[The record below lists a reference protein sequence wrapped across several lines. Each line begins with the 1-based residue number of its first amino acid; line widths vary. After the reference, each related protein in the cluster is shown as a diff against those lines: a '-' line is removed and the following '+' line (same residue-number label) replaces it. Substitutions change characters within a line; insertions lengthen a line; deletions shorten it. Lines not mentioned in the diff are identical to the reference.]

1 MEYGFTTAAYVVAA
15 VLFILSLGGLSGQES
30 AKRAVWYGI
39 VGMALAVLATLYGPG
54 AGNWGASL
62 LLILLGGVLGWIV
75 AQRVQMTEMPQLVA
89 AMHSL
94 VGLAAVFIGF
104 NADLEMLRV
113 TGLLTDAGIARCP
126 VGLSALACAGAAG
139 QADVLAGLSGFA
151 AKVAAKTPV
160 EITILQIEVFLGVFI
175 GAVTFTGSVVAYG
188 KLAGKL
194 TSKAVKLPGGH
205 MLNAAAAAGSL
216 LLLVLYLNGAGS
228 WTLIGMALLAFF
240 IGYHLIMGIGGAD
253 MPVVVSML
261 NSYSGWAAAAI
272 GFSLSNDLLIVV
284 GALVGSSG
292 AILSYIMCKAMNR
305 SFISVILGGFG
316 NTTGPAMEVE
326 GEQIAIDAEGVAAAL
341 NDADSV
347 IIIPGYGMAVAQAQQ
362 SVSELTRKLRA
373 RGKTVRFAIHPVA
386 GRLPGH
392 MNVLLA
398 EAKVPYDI
406 VLEMD
411 EINEDFPDTDVAIVI
426 GSNDIVNPAA
436 QDDPNSPIAGMPVL
450 EVWKAKQVFVSKR
463 GQGTGYS
470 GIENPLFFKENTRM
484 FYGDAKKSLDEL
496 LSKIS

>member
-1 MEYGFTTAAYVVAA
+1 MNIGIISAAYIAAA

-39 VGMALAVLATLYGPG
+39 AGMGLAVLATVLSPDVANVAIIG
-54 AGNWGASL
+54 AMVVIGA
-62 LLILLGGVLGWIV
+62 IAGWFV
-75 AQRVQMTEMPQLVA
+75 AKRVQMTEMPQLVA
-89 AMHSL
+89 ALHSF

-104 NADLEMLRV
+104 NADLEM
-113 TGLLTDAGIARCP
+113 TGVLSIDLAAREN
-126 VGLSALACAGAAG
+126 LI
-139 QADVLAGLSGFA
+139 GFA
-151 AKVAAKTPV
+151 KKLAQKDAV
-160 EITILQIEVFLGVFI
+160 EQAILHVEVFLGVFI
-175 GAVTFTGSVVAYG
+175 GAVTFTGSIVAFG
-188 KLAGKL
+188 KLAGKIDGG
-194 TSKAVKLPGGH
+194 ANKLPGGH
-205 MLNAAAAAGSL
+205 ILNATAAILSVVLGVIYFNGGGVEPL
-216 LLLVLYLNGAGS
+216 LLM
-228 WTLIGMALLAFF
+228 TLLAFF

-272 GFSLSNDLLIVV
+272 GFTLGNDLLIVT

-316 NTTGPAMEVE
+316 GTTGPAMAIE

-347 IIIPGYGMAVAQAQQ
+347 VIIPGYGMAVAQAQQ
-362 SVSELTRKLRA
+362 SVSELTKRLRA
-373 RGKTVRFAIHPVA
+373 KGKTVRFAIHPVA

-411 EINEDFPDTDVAIVI
+411 EINEDFPSTDVVIVI

-436 QDDPNSPIAGMPVL
+436 QEDPNSPIAGMPVL
-450 EVWKAKQVFVSKR
+450 ECWKAKQVFVSKR

-470 GIENPLFFKENTRM
+470 GIENPLFYKENTRM
-484 FYGDAKKSLDEL
+484 FYGDAKKSLDAL
-496 LSKIS
+496 LPMID

>member
-1 MEYGFTTAAYVVAA
+1 
-15 VLFILSLGGLSGQES
+15 
-30 AKRAVWYGI
+30 
-39 VGMALAVLATLYGPG
+39 
-54 AGNWGASL
+54 
-62 LLILLGGVLGWIV
+62 
-75 AQRVQMTEMPQLVA
+75 VQMTQMPELVA

-94 VGLAAVFIGF
+94 VGLAAVFVGF
-104 NADLEMLRV
+104 NADFEIDNVRYALDVNGQDISML
-113 TGLLTDAGIARCP
+113 T
-126 VGLSALACAGAAG
+126 
-139 QADVLAGLSGFA
+139 GFA
-151 AKVAAKTPV
+151 AVVAKKTAV
-160 EITILQIEVFLGVFI
+160 EINILRVELFLGIFI
-175 GAVTFTGSVVAYG
+175 GAITFTGSVVAYG
-188 KLAGKL
+188 KLAGRVN
-194 TSKAVKLPGGH
+194 SKAIKLPGGH
-205 MLNAAAAAGSL
+205 ALNAAAAIISVISL
-216 LLLVLYLNGAGS
+216 IWYFNSGQFFPLVIM
-228 WTLIGMALLAFF
+228 TLAALF
-240 IGYHLIMGIGGAD
+240 IGWHLIMGIGGAD

-272 GFSLSNDLLIVV
+272 GFSLGNDLLIVV

-305 SFISVILGGFG
+305 SFVSVILGGFG
-316 NTTGPAMEVE
+316 GTSGPQMAVE
-326 GEQIAIDAEGVAAAL
+326 GEQVAIEADGVAATL

-362 SVSELTRKLRA
+362 AVSELTKRLRA
-373 RGKTVRFAIHPVA
+373 RGKSVRFAIHPVA

-411 EINEDFPDTDVAIVI
+411 EINDDFPETDVAIVI

-450 EVWKAKQVFVSKR
+450 ECWKAKQVFVSKR

-484 FYGDAKKSLDEL
+484 FYGDAKESLNKL
-496 LSKIS
+496 LAMID

>member
-1 MEYGFTTAAYVVAA
+1 MDFGFTTAAYVVAA
-15 VLFILSLGGLSGQES
+15 ILFILSLGGLSGQES

-39 VGMALAVLATLYGPG
+39 VGMALAVAATLIGPG
-54 AGNWGASL
+54 AGFWL
-62 LLILLGGVLGWIV
+62 LSLILIAGGGAIGYQL
-75 AQRVQMTEMPQLVA
+75 ATKVQMTQMPELVA

-94 VGLAAVFIGF
+94 VGLAAVFVGY
-104 NADLEMLRV
+104 NAHIEL
-113 TGLLTDAGIARCP
+113 GN
-126 VGLSALACAGAAG
+126 
-139 QADVLAGLSGFA
+139 VLAMDDTARKATEGFA
-151 AKVAAKTPV
+151 ALLAKKDSV
-160 EITILQIEVFLGVFI
+160 EIAILRVELFLGVFI
-175 GAVTFTGSVVAYG
+175 GAITFTGSVIAYG
-188 KLAGKL
+188 KLAGRVD
-194 TSKAVKLPGGH
+194 TSATKLPGGH
-205 MLNAAAAAGSL
+205 ILNASAAGLSL
-216 LLLVLYLNGAGS
+216 LCLVWYFNTGGFLPLFIM
-228 WTLIGMALLAFF
+228 TLAALF

-272 GFSLSNDLLIVV
+272 GFSLGNDLLIVV

-305 SFISVILGGFG
+305 SFVSVILGGFG
-316 NTTGPAMEVE
+316 GTSGPQMEVE
-326 GEQIAIDAEGVAAAL
+326 GEQVAIDTDGVATML
-341 NDADSV
+341 NEADGV

-362 SVSELTRKLRA
+362 AVSELVKKLRA
-373 RGKTVRFAIHPVA
+373 KGKNVRFAIHPVA

-406 VLEMD
+406 VMEMD
-411 EINEDFPDTDVAIVI
+411 EINDDFPSTDVAIVI

-450 EVWKAKQVFVSKR
+450 ECWKAKNVIVSKR

-470 GIENPLFFKENTRM
+470 GIENPLFFKDNTRM
-484 FYGDAKKSLDEL
+484 LYGDAKASLDKL
-496 LSKIS
+496 LPLID

>member
-1 MEYGFTTAAYVVAA
+1 MAMDDAA
-15 VLFILSLGGLSGQES
+15 
-30 AKRAVWYGI
+30 KK
-39 VGMALAVLATLYGPG
+39 TL
-54 AGNWGASL
+54 
-62 LLILLGGVLGWIV
+62 
-75 AQRVQMTEMPQLVA
+75 
-89 AMHSL
+89 
-94 VGLAAVFIGF
+94 
-104 NADLEMLRV
+104 D
-113 TGLLTDAGIARCP
+113 
-126 VGLSALACAGAAG
+126 
-139 QADVLAGLSGFA
+139 GFA
-151 AKVAAKTPV
+151 ALLAKKSGV
-160 EITILQIEVFLGVFI
+160 EINILRVEASLGIWI
-175 GAVTFTGSVVAYG
+175 GAVTFTGSVIAYG
-188 KLAGKL
+188 KLAGKV
-194 TSKAVKLPGGH
+194 TSAATKLPGGH
-205 MLNAAAAAGSL
+205 ALNASAALASVICL
-216 LLLVLYLNGAGS
+216 IWYLNSGELLPLLIL
-228 WTLIGMALLAFF
+228 TLMTLF

-272 GFSLSNDLLIVV
+272 GFSLGNDLLIVV

-305 SFISVILGGFG
+305 SFVSVILGGFG
-316 NTTGPAMEVE
+316 GTSGPQMEVE
-326 GEQIAIDAEGVAAAL
+326 GEQVAIEADGVAAAL
-341 NDADSV
+341 EEADSV

-362 SVSELTRKLRA
+362 AVSELTKRLIAK
-373 RGKTVRFAIHPVA
+373 GKTVRFAIHPVA

-411 EINEDFPDTDVAIVI
+411 EINEDFPETDVSIVI

-450 EVWKAKQVFVSKR
+450 ECWKSKQVFVSKR

-484 FYGDAKKSLDEL
+484 FYGDAKASLDKL
-496 LSKIS
+496 LGMID

>member
-1 MEYGFTTAAYVVAA
+1 MDLGFTTAAYVVAA
-15 VLFILSLGGLSGQES
+15 ILFILSLGGLSGQES

-39 VGMALAVLATLYGPG
+39 VGMALAVFATLIGPG
-54 AGNWGASL
+54 SGLWFFSIILIAG
-62 LLILLGGVLGWIV
+62 GGVIGYML
-75 AQRVQMTEMPQLVA
+75 ASRVEMTQMPELVA
-89 AMHSL
+89 GMHAL
-94 VGLAAVFIGF
+94 VGLAAVFVGF
-104 NADLEMLRV
+104 IADFEMGNV
-113 TGLLTDAGIARCP
+113 
-126 VGLSALACAGAAG
+126 
-139 QADVLAGLSGFA
+139 VLAKEAGTAKELTGFA
-151 AKVAAKTPV
+151 ALIAKKSAV
-160 EITILQIEVFLGVFI
+160 ELSILRVELFLGVFI
-175 GAVTFTGSVVAYG
+175 GAITFTGSVIAYG
-188 KLAGKL
+188 KLSGKV
-194 TSKAVKLPGGH
+194 TSAATKLPGGH
-205 MLNAAAAAGSL
+205 ALNAGAAIISAL
-216 LLLVLYLNGAGS
+216 CLIWYLQSGNLFPVVIM
-228 WTLIGMALLAFF
+228 TLMAFF
-240 IGYHLIMGIGGAD
+240 IGFHLIMGIGGAD

-272 GFSLSNDLLIVV
+272 GFSLGNDLLIVV

-305 SFISVILGGFG
+305 SFVSVILGGFG
-316 NTTGPAMEVE
+316 GTSGPAMEVE
-326 GEQIAIDAEGVAAAL
+326 GEQIAIDADGVATAL

-362 SVSELTRKLRA
+362 AVSELTKRLRA
-373 RGKTVRFAIHPVA
+373 QGKEVRFAIHPVA

-411 EINEDFPDTDVAIVI
+411 EINEDFPSTDVAIVI

-450 EVWKAKQVFVSKR
+450 ECWKSKQVFVSKR

-484 FYGDAKKSLDEL
+484 FYGDAKESLNKL
-496 LSKIS
+496 LTLIN

>member
-1 MEYGFTTAAYVVAA
+1 MEFGFTTAAYVVAA
-15 VLFILSLGGLSGQES
+15 ILFILSLGGLSGQES

-39 VGMALAVLATLYGPG
+39 AGMALAVAATLIGPG
-54 AGNWGASL
+54 SGLWLLSLVLIVIGGA
-62 LLILLGGVLGWIV
+62 IGYVV
-75 AQRVQMTEMPQLVA
+75 ATRVQMTEMPQLVA

-104 NADLEMLRV
+104 NTHIELARV
-113 TGLLTDAGIARCP
+113 LSLDPTAREALT
-126 VGLSALACAGAAG
+126 
-139 QADVLAGLSGFA
+139 GFA
-151 AKVAAKTPV
+151 AVLAHKSPV
-160 EITILQIEVFLGVFI
+160 EQSILRVETFLGVFI
-175 GAVTFTGSVVAYG
+175 GAVTFTGSVIAFG
-188 KLAGKL
+188 KLAGKVDG
-194 TSKAVKLPGGH
+194 KAKKLPGGH
-205 MLNAAAAAGSL
+205 LLNAGAAALSVV
-216 LLLVLYLNGAGS
+216 LLLVYLGS
-228 WTLIGMALLAFF
+228 GSTLALIVMTLAALF

-272 GFSLSNDLLIVV
+272 GFSLGNDLLIVV

-305 SFISVILGGFG
+305 SFVSVILGGFG
-316 NTTGPAMEVE
+316 GEAGPAMEIT

-341 NDADSV
+341 NDADEV
-347 IIIPGYGMAVAQAQQ
+347 IIVPGYGMAVAQAQQ

-373 RGKTVRFAIHPVA
+373 KGKNVRFAIHPVA

-411 EINEDFPDTDVAIVI
+411 EINEDFPSTDVVIVI

-436 QDDPNSPIAGMPVL
+436 QEDPNSPIAGMPVL

-470 GIENPLFFKENTRM
+470 GIENPLFYKDNTRM
-484 FYGDAKKSLDEL
+484 FYGDAKKSIDQL
-496 LSKIS
+496 LPMID

>member
-1 MEYGFTTAAYVVAA
+1 MEYGFTTAVYVVASI
-15 VLFILSLGGLSGQES
+15 LFILSLGGLSGQES
-30 AKRAVWYGI
+30 AKRAIWYGI
-39 VGMALAVLATLYGPG
+39 VGMALAVLATLFGPG
-54 AGNWGASL
+54 AGNWWLSA
-62 LLILLGGVLGWIV
+62 IMIAIGGSVGFVI
-75 AQRVQMTEMPQLVA
+75 AKRVQMTEMPQLVA

-94 VGLAAVFIGF
+94 VGLAAVFVGF
-104 NADLEMLRV
+104 NAQIELARVLREKAADAAV
-113 TGLLTDAGIARCP
+113 TFE
-126 VGLSALACAGAAG
+126 
-139 QADVLAGLSGFA
+139 GFA
-151 AKVAAKTPV
+151 AVLAHKTPA
-160 EITILQIEVFLGVFI
+160 EIAVLKIEVFLGIFI
-175 GAVTFTGSVVAYG
+175 GAITFTGSVVAFG
-188 KLAGKL
+188 KLAGRIDGKP
-194 TSKAVKLPGGH
+194 KKLPGGH
-205 MLNAAAAAGSL
+205 MLNATALTLSILFGVLYCADVGSPVL
-216 LLLVLYLNGAGS
+216 WLVLI
-228 WTLIGMALLAFF
+228 TLLAFF

-272 GFSLSNDLLIVV
+272 GFTLGNDLLIVT

-305 SFISVILGGFG
+305 HFVSVILGGFG
-316 NTTGPAMEVE
+316 GETGPAAEIE
-326 GEQIAIDAEGVAAAL
+326 GEQIAIDADGVAAAL

-347 IIIPGYGMAVAQAQQ
+347 VIVPGYGMAVAQAQAA
-362 SVSELTRKLRA
+362 VSELTRKLRA
-373 RGKTVRFAIHPVA
+373 AGKEVRFAIHPVA

-411 EINEDFPDTDVAIVI
+411 EINDDFPSTDVVIVI

-484 FYGDAKKSLDEL
+484 FYGDAKDSINKLMPMVE
-496 LSKIS
+496 